1 MACCSGLCIRHRPR
15 YGAGAMPHRTLTIDE
30 LADYLHVERR
40 HVERLVREGS
50 LPHVKRGERFVFQR
64 AEIDAWAS
72 QRLLGLPDAGLSWY
86 HGKTQRGTREIF
98 PNGALIPELM
108 APAHIDLALPAKTK
122 AAAIRDVVALAAKT
136 GRVLDPRELRAS
148 VEAREELC
156 STALPGGLAL
166 LHARTHEAF
175 RFEGS
180 FIVLGRTIQSVP
192 FGAPD
197 GRATQL
203 FFLIG
208 CEDERIHLH
217 TLARLCL
224 LAQKTDVI
232 AQLGAASDSL
242 IAYDALAST
251 EQTILGEKKPSEQG

>member
-1 MACCSGLCIRHRPR
+1 
-15 YGAGAMPHRTLTIDE
+15 MPHRTLNIDE

-50 LPHVKRGERFVFQR
+50 LPHAKRGGRLVFQR
-64 AEIDAWAS
+64 AEVDAWAS
-72 QRLLGLPDAGLSWY
+72 QRLLGLPDAGLTWY
-86 HGKTQRGTREIF
+86 HRKTQQGTREIF
-98 PNGALIPELM
+98 PDGALIPELL
-108 APAHIDLALPAKTK
+108 APGYIDLALPAKTK
-122 AAAIRDVVALAAKT
+122 SAAIRDMVALAEKS
-136 GRVLDPRELRAS
+136 GRVLDARELRAS

-175 RFEGS
+175 RYEGS
-180 FIVLGRTIQSVP
+180 FIALGRTIQSIP

-203 FFLIG
+203 FFLIC

-217 TLARLCL
+217 TLARLCVIV
-224 LAQKTDVI
+224 QKTDVL
-232 AQLGAASDSL
+232 AQLGAVTDAL
-242 IAYDALAST
+242 LAYDALAT
-251 EQTILGEKKPSEQG
+251 AEQKILGEKKLTGKI